1 MVKRVFIVHGWDGF
15 PEEGWFPWLKEELKK
30 RNFDVNVLKMP
41 LSGSPNIKKWVSF
54 LSKAVKVPDKD
65 TYFAGHSIGCQ
76 TILRYLES
84 LPKDAKAGGAV
95 FVAGW
100 FSLAQAATEEE
111 GAYKI
116 AEPWLKTKINF
127 DKILDHAK
135 KFVAIFSDNDPYV
148 LTENIK
154 IFKDKLN
161 AKIIFEKNKGHFSGS
176 DNVIKLPSALNGIL
190 EISQS

>member
-1 MVKRVFIVHGWDGF
+1 MVKRVFIVHGWEGF

-30 RNFDVNVLKMP
+30 RNFAVSVLKMP
-41 LSGSPNIKKWVSF
+41 RPERPDIKIWVSF
-54 LSKAVKVPDKD
+54 LSRAVKISDKD
-65 TYFAGHSIGCQ
+65 TYFVGHSIGCQ

-84 LPKDAKAGGAV
+84 LPKDAKAGGTV

-100 FSLAQAATEEE
+100 FSLTPVATEEE
-111 GAYKI
+111 GAYEI
-116 AEPWLKTKINF
+116 VWPWLKTKIIF
-127 DKILDHAK
+127 DKVLNHTK

-148 LTENIK
+148 PMENIK
-154 IFKDKLN
+154 IFQDKLN

-176 DNVIKLPSALNGIL
+176 DNVTKLPSLLKEVL